1 MNTAAS
7 GGRLKRLFSAQDMSL
22 GAPWKRILEF
32 SLPMLIGNLAQQMYN
47 TADSVIVGIYVG
59 DNALAAVGSASPILN
74 LLLALFVGIAT
85 GAGILVSQYFGA
97 KERDHLANV
106 IGNCMTLTLLA
117 SVIIMVVGPLVT
129 RPLLTML
136 NTPASILNWCTD
148 YLNIF
153 FLGIVGFAAYNILS
167 GVLRGLGDS
176 LSALVF
182 LIVATVLN
190 IGLDL
195 WFVAG
200 LHMGVAGVAFATVIA
215 QAISAVLCCLKLF
228 RMHDVFTLRAAHLRP
243 VRQYVGKIIRLGVPS
258 GVTQAIFSMAM
269 LVVQSLTNSFG
280 EAVIACN
287 VIVMRVDGFAMMPNF
302 TFGQAMT
309 TFTGQNVGAG
319 KPERVRA
326 GAKQGTLMALV
337 CAIALTLCILLFGRS
352 LMSIFTSTASLV
364 ELSYHMMSILAVGYI
379 AMAVTQSLSGVMRGA
394 GDTSPDGPMNIYCA
408 VKTAA
413 SQEAVGMGVLVCLN
427 ETLHAPGEVMKT
439 HSANPATFQSPWWG
453 PIGYVDLDKII
464 IRRKPLNVL
473 RFAPK
478 SLTARVDLIKCM
490 TGSTRDYID
499 FAVSQGCKGIVIEGF
514 GRGNVP
520 PPMVP
525 GIEDAVKAGV
535 AVVLTTRT
543 PGGRVLDVYGYPGS
557 VTDTRR
563 AGLAMGGEISA
574 AKARLK
580 LMIVLS
586 EHPELATDR
595 DALEKIFD
603 I

>member
-319 KPERVRA
+319 RLDRVRS
-326 GAKQGTLMALV
+326 GAKQGTIMALI
-337 CAIALTLCILLFGRS
+337 CACILTACILLFGPN
-352 LMSIFTSTASLV
+352 LMAIFTDTAELV
-364 ELSYHMMSILAVGYI
+364 DLSVHMMSILAVGYI

-394 GDTSPDGPMNIYCA
+394 GDTMTPMWISLITTVVLRVPIAYGLAALTKSPDSVFISLLCSWVLGA
-408 VKTAA
+408 VITFIAYRMGRWRKRVTKTF
-413 SQEAVGMGVLVCLN
+413 SEA
-427 ETLHAPGEVMKT
+427 EA
-439 HSANPATFQSPWWG
+439 
-453 PIGYVDLDKII
+453 
-464 IRRKPLNVL
+464 
-473 RFAPK
+473 
-478 SLTARVDLIKCM
+478 
-490 TGSTRDYID
+490 
-499 FAVSQGCKGIVIEGF
+499 
-514 GRGNVP
+514 
-520 PPMVP
+520 
-525 GIEDAVKAGV
+525 
-535 AVVLTTRT
+535 
-543 PGGRVLDVYGYPGS
+543 
-557 VTDTRR
+557 
-563 AGLAMGGEISA
+563 
-574 AKARLK
+574 
-580 LMIVLS
+580 
-586 EHPELATDR
+586 
-595 DALEKIFD
+595 
-603 I
+603 